1 MKVIIDKVVQCDS
14 WTDIHVTRSVVHV
27 PIPRRFPDQVIFRSF
42 FQQFWLVNKSY
53 KYVNKNRR
61 QENSISFFLN
71 ACTFSFF
78 YYRTVDAQAYVT
90 CLYFRGKKNKKLK
103 NDAKI
108 NGSAKTLLHKLSISG
123 YGLLMY
129 LSYFSSALKWRA
141 GWTGLKVENS
151 LQLITVT
158 SDAGSR
164 TSHLPELRTCLALGC

>member
-1 MKVIIDKVVQCDS
+1 MKVIIDKVVQCDP

-61 QENSISFFLN
+61 QENSISDVFKPF
-71 ACTFSFF
+71 TFSFCH
-78 YYRTVDAQAYVT
+78 YRTVDAHAYVT
-90 CLYFRGKKNKKLK
+90 CPYFRGKKKKLK

-108 NGSAKTLLHKLSISG
+108 NCSVKTLLHKLSISG

-158 SDAGSR
+158 YDAGSR
-164 TSHLPELRTCLALGC
+164 TSHLPALRICLALGC

>member
-27 PIPRRFPDQVIFRSF
+27 PIQRRFPDQVIFRSF

-61 QENSISFFLN
+61 QENSISDVFKAF
-71 ACTFSFF
+71 TFSFCHH
-78 YYRTVDAQAYVT
+78 RTVDAHTYVT
-90 CLYFRGKKNKKLK
+90 CPYFRGKKKLK

-108 NGSAKTLLHKLSISG
+108 NWSVKTLLHKLSISG

-164 TSHLPELRTCLALGC
+164 TSHLPVLRICLALGC